1 MKELVEK
8 IAKALVERPEQV
20 HIIAVNGS
28 EVTILELRAHPDD
41 LGRVIG
47 RDGHIASASVLCFGA
62 GGVKLRKRFRPEIVD
77 QETSSKA
84 KTANVSPKQK

>member
-20 HIIAVNGS
+20 HIVAVSGS
-28 EVTILELRAHPDD
+28 EVTILELRTHPDD

-47 RDGHIASASVLCFGA
+47 REGRTANAIRTLLGA
-62 GGVKLRKRFRPEIVD
+62 GGVKLRKRFRLEIVG

-84 KTANVSPKQK
+84 AGTQI